1 MYGLAISIPHQLIDE
16 TVSLIC
22 PEKKRKEKK
31 ERKKEAFI
39 GHSYNDKIIRN

>member
-16 TVSLIC
+16 TVSLIF

-31 ERKKEAFI
+31 RKKERGFYWSLI
-39 GHSYNDKIIRN
+39 